1 MGRNDGKDYS
11 VARNGKYTRSK
22 IGNIE
27 RHNER
32 KNQLYQNTDI
42 ELDRSHL
49 NVYFKK
55 PTDTYLGMFDSMCA
69 DGTISTKGLKETAV
83 IIDEMLL
90 DVNTAYFEKHGGY
103 EGAKEFYQKAYAFA
117 VQEAGGEKYILS
129 AVMHADEK
137 NKALSEQLGKDVY
150 HYHLHIMY
158 VPVVQKEVKWSKRCK
173 DKSLIGTVKEVFTQV
188 SHSKKWASH
197 KVKDENGKEHFVK
210 SYSLLQDRFFKYLR
224 DCGYGDIQ
232 RGEKGSTEQNLTA
245 TEFKV
250 LQEEQRLLE
259 TASKVEKS
267 EKALSKIADK
277 QTKIVAIDNVETKTL
292 LMDKSKV
299 LVDKSEFED
308 IKALARKQ
316 IAVESKEKKLTAENK
331 QLRQENQALH
341 KENTLQKKEL
351 SEFKSVTNQLNAG
364 KQKTRITELEKFQDV
379 VLKFLDFMG
388 IREKFEQFRKSLNKQ
403 RNEVDR

>member
-1 MGRNDGKDYS
+1 MARNDGKDYS

-32 KNQLYQNTDI
+32 KNETYQNTDVQL
-42 ELDRSHL
+42 ERSHL
-49 NVYFKK
+49 NIYFKK
-55 PTDTYLGMFDSMCA
+55 PTDTYLGMFDRMCA
-69 DGTISTKGLKETAV
+69 DGTISTKGLQDTAV

-90 DVNTAYFEKHGGY
+90 DVNTAYFEKNGGY
-103 EGAKEFYQKAYAFA
+103 EGAEEFYKKAYDFA
-117 VQEAGGEKYILS
+117 VKEAGGEQYILS

-197 KVKDENGKEHFVK
+197 KELGEDGKEHFIK
-210 SYSLLQDRFFKYLR
+210 SYSLLQDRFSNYVR
-224 DCGYGDIQ
+224 ECGYGDIQ
-232 RGEKGSTEQNLTA
+232 RGERGSTEQHLTDTA
-245 TEFKV
+245 FKV
-250 LQEEQRLLE
+250 TQEEKRLQETSLKVEQSEKTL
-259 TASKVEKS
+259 SKV
-267 EKALSKIADK
+267 ADK
-277 QTKIVAIDNVETKTL
+277 QTKIVEIDKVETKSA

-299 LVDKSEFED
+299 VLDKEEFED

-316 IAVESKEKKLTAENK
+316 VASESKEKKLTVENK
-331 QLRQENQALH
+331 QLRQENQSLK
-341 KENTLQKKEL
+341 KETTLQKREL
-351 SEFKSVTNQLNAG
+351 SEFKSVTNQLNVG
-364 KQKTRITELEKFQDV
+364 KQKTRIMELEKFQDV

-388 IREKFEQFRKSLNKQ
+388 IREKFEQFKKTLNKQ